1 MIHFFYRQERKK
13 YYSHREKARSQ
24 PQKYITIII
33 DGMDQNKTD
42 VPSLLQETKSSCNLY
57 RLRTHLSG
65 AIVHTQ
71 SPSGKLFYAFYDI
84 LQWPHESNLVLQVLS
99 HILHRK
105 DSKQFVLAVRQHIKG
120 KRKSF
125 PTWILCSN
133 G

>member
-1 MIHFFYRQERKK
+1 
-13 YYSHREKARSQ
+13 
-24 PQKYITIII
+24 
-33 DGMDQNKTD
+33 MDQNKTD

-99 HILHRK
+99 HILHDFIGRIPSNLYLQLDNTSRENK
-105 DSKQFVLAVRQHIKG
+105 NRFLLGFCALMVEKG
-120 KRKSF
+120 LFKKV
-125 PTWILCSN
+125 CSPFTYITT
-133 G
+133 